1 MRLPLLAKSLHKE
14 IKVSSKNCASS
25 IAITSSSE
33 IRFCI
38 SAILFTTVAFIQS
51 LLCDTILF
59 LSYLISIEGLKTINF
74 FLATF
79 SLF

>member
-38 SAILFTTVAFIQS
+38 SAILFTTVAFILS
-51 LLCDTILF
+51 LLCDTISFF
-59 LSYLISIEGLKTINF
+59 LYLISIEGLK
-74 FLATF
+74 L
-79 SLF
+79 